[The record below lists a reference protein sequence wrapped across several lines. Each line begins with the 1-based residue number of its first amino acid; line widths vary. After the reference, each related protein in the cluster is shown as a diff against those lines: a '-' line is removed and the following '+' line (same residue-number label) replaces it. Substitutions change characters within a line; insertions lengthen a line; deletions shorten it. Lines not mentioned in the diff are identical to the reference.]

1 MFTSYRQMLWVGK
14 NENIYEIQVNDRKA
28 PYDPKFPC

>member
-1 MFTSYRQMLWVGK
+1 MFTYYMRMLWVGK
-14 NENIYEIQVNDRKA
+14 NENYEIQVNDRKA